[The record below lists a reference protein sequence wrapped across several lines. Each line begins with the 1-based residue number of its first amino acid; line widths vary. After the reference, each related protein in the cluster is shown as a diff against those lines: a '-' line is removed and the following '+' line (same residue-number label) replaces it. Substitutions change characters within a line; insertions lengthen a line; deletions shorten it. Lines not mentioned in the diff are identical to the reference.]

1 MSKES
6 ENYPNKYTQREW
18 DRTVCWGEVPKEYKH
33 EKEVKNEILHTHKP
47 TKLTELTTQTV
58 NFKRFYET
66 PDGKLYPSIT
76 TVLSTRNK
84 KGLFEWRKRVGDEV
98 ANYVARTSAARGT
111 AVHHMCEDYL
121 NNFPT
126 EWPDKWSEHE
136 KKFLPFCLFK
146 QLENKVLQKI
156 DNIRSQECALFSNKY
171 RVAGRVDCI
180 AEYDGKLSIID
191 FKTSTKERNDEW
203 NENYYIQASAYAEM
217 FEEQTGTPIEQI
229 VILVVTED
237 GAVQEFVKEKYDYIP
252 LLVETIDNFT
262 KAWEEENDKL
272 DRTG

>member
-1 MSKES
+1 MKTF
-6 ENYPNKYTQREW
+6 N
-18 DRTVCWGEVPKEYKH
+18 H
-33 EKEVKNEILHTHKP
+33 EP
-47 TKLTELTTQTV
+47 V
-58 NFKRFYET
+58 NLPDIKARNQNGSRVYET
-66 PDGKLYPSIT
+66 PDGSFYPSIT
-76 TVLSTRNK
+76 TVLSVRNK
-84 KGLFEWRKRVGDEV
+84 KGLFEWRKKVGDEV
-98 ANYVARTSAARGT
+98 ANYVARVSANRGT

-121 NNFPT
+121 NNYPID
-126 EWPDKWSEHE
+126 WPNKWKEHE
-136 KKFLPFCLFK
+136 KKFLPYCLFK
-146 QLENKVLQKI
+146 QLKKTVLEKI

-252 LLVETIDNFT
+252 LLVESIDNFT
-262 KAWEEENDKL
+262 KDWEEENDKL